1 MIIYIYTLC
10 KMTCIICIEETQDIY
25 VECCN
30 TSYHK
35 RCFYELLLNN
45 FRKCI
50 ICKKNINIKEKVDF
64 EDILTYYEKLNND
77 KKEKFF
83 MNMCLIAESYDIN
96 YRQIQAK
103 QRDFYI
109 KLSLFLYIMTISVIL
124 IVIIVSS
131 IFVKN
136 N

>member
-1 MIIYIYTLC
+1 
-10 KMTCIICIEETQDIY
+10 MTCIICIEETQDIY

-64 EDILTYYEKLNND
+64 EDILTYYEKLNKD

-131 IFVKN
+131 MFVK
-136 N
+136 